1 MSRVSISSDWASWS
15 GTDQQWNTAVNQF
28 PFSNIYQ
35 SAQWAQ
41 YKSVTGWDNLRLV
54 RLDPDQNLV
63 AVAQCLVKT
72 GPLNSAVL
80 WIPGGPIGSV
90 ECSPS
95 SLLRSIKDELKV
107 SITYVRASFFNP
119 TTNENESML
128 KDLGWTRCRTSL
140 GAQKSMDYLLDQ
152 PEEIRRARCTTNWG
166 RNLRRAEK
174 NISRPYVWSNPDASE
189 IASAYT
195 EMNQFKDVSNLD
207 LSRSEAEISNIIDS
221 FKDELLIVRCDDEHG
236 KIDSLRGV
244 LRFSNRAWDFLALT
258 SPSGRK
264 NYSSHAVFWHLTN
277 VCQSLGVGSID
288 LSGIDPENNKGVYDF
303 KKGTGAQQIDYLGE
317 WDVAQPRW
325 MRPILSRIIAK

>member
-1 MSRVSISSDWASWS
+1 MSQILKNSDWTSWS
-15 GTDQQWNTAVNQF
+15 GTDQQWNTAINQF
-28 PFSNIYQ
+28 PLANIYQ
-35 SAQWAQ
+35 SAQWAH
-41 YKSVTGWDNLRLV
+41 YKSAAGWSNLRLV
-54 RLDPDQNLV
+54 RLDSEQKLV
-63 AVAQCLVKT
+63 AVAQCLVKK

-80 WIPGGPIGSV
+80 WIPGGPIGSI
-90 ECSPS
+90 ECSAS
-95 SLLRSIKDELKV
+95 SLLKLIKNNLGV
-107 SITYVRASFFNP
+107 SITYVRTSFFNP
-119 TTNENESML
+119 TTTENELML
-128 KDLGWTRCRTSL
+128 RDLGWTRCRASL
-140 GAQKSMDYLLDQ
+140 GAQISMEYLLDQ
-152 PEEIRRARCTTNWG
+152 PEEIRRSRCTTNWG

-174 NISRPYVWSNPDASE
+174 NINRPYLWSHPDASE
-189 IASAYT
+189 IASAYK
-195 EMNQFKDVSNLD
+195 EMNQFKDVTNINL
-207 LSRSEAEISNIIDS
+207 SKSEADISSIIDS
-221 FKDELLIVRCDDEHG
+221 FKTELLIIRCDDDRG
-236 KIDSLRGV
+236 NIDSLRGV

>member
-1 MSRVSISSDWASWS
+1 
-15 GTDQQWNTAVNQF
+15 
-28 PFSNIYQ
+28 
-35 SAQWAQ
+35 
-41 YKSVTGWDNLRLV
+41 
-54 RLDPDQNLV
+54 
-63 AVAQCLVKT
+63 
-72 GPLNSAVL
+72 
-80 WIPGGPIGSV
+80 
-90 ECSPS
+90 
-95 SLLRSIKDELKV
+95 
-107 SITYVRASFFNP
+107 
-119 TTNENESML
+119 ML

-152 PEEIRRARCTTNWG
+152 PEEIRRVRCTTNWG

-174 NISRPYVWSNPDASE
+174 NINRPYLWSHPDASE
-189 IASAYT
+189 IASSYS
-195 EMNQFKDVSNLD
+195 EMNQFKDVTNLD
-207 LSRSEAEISNIIDS
+207 LSRSESEISNIIDS
-221 FKDELLIVRCDDEHG
+221 FKEDLLIIRCDDDSG
-236 KIDSLRGV
+236 NIDSLRGV

-277 VCQSLGVGSID
+277 VCQSLGVQSID

>member
-1 MSRVSISSDWASWS
+1 MSQILKNSDWTSWS
-15 GTDQQWNTAVNQF
+15 GTDQQWNTAINQF

-35 SAQWAQ
+35 SAQWAH
-41 YKSVTGWDNLRLV
+41 YKSVAGWSNLRLV
-54 RLDPDQNLV
+54 RLDSEQKLV
-63 AVAQCLVKT
+63 AVAQCLVKK

-90 ECSPS
+90 ECPAS
-95 SLLRSIKDELKV
+95 SLLRSIQGELKV
-107 SITYVRASFFNP
+107 SITYVRTSFFNP
-119 TTNENESML
+119 TTTENELML

-174 NISRPYVWSNPDASE
+174 NINRPYLWSHPDASE
-189 IASAYT
+189 IAIAYS
-195 EMNQFKDVSNLD
+195 EMNQFKDVTNLD
-207 LSRSEAEISNIIDS
+207 LSRSESEISNIIDS
-221 FKDELLIVRCDDEHG
+221 FKEELLIIRCDDDSG
-236 KIDSLRGV
+236 NIDSLRGV

-277 VCQSLGVGSID
+277 VCQSLGVQSID